1 MADEETKSPRA
12 FRTIS
17 EVSEE
22 IGIPQH
28 VLRFWESK
36 FTAVRPLK
44 RAGNRRFYRPE
55 DVQLL
60 KAINRLLYTEG
71 YTIKGVQKLL
81 KDRGA
86 KAVAIELGGSESDAE
101 WSGAEAAE
109 GEAHAGA
116 PLDLFDAGQPEEVPV
131 PAEPAADEPVFVTE
145 LRRIRDL
152 LAEGL
157 RQARAA

>member
-1 MADEETKSPRA
+1 MADDETKSPRA

-17 EVSEE
+17 EVSDE

-36 FTAVRPLK
+36 FAAVRPLK

-60 KAINRLLYTEG
+60 KAINHLLYTEG

-86 KAVAIELGGSESDAE
+86 KSVAIELGGVE
-101 WSGAEAAE
+101 EAAWADTDAT
-109 GEAHAGA
+109 GEPNAGA
-116 PLDLFDAGQPEEVPV
+116 PLDLFDAGQPDETPPSPR
-131 PAEPAADEPVFVTE
+131 PADDEPPVVSE

-152 LAEGL
+152 LADGL

>member
-1 MADEETKSPRA
+1 MADDETKSPRA

-81 KDRGA
+81 KDRGP
-86 KAVAIELGGSESDAE
+86 KAVALELGGSET
-101 WSGAEAAE
+101 AAWPNSE
-109 GEAHAGA
+109 DMDGEAHAGA
-116 PLDLFDAGQPEEVPV
+116 PLDLFDAGQPEEISVSAKPV
-131 PAEPAADEPVFVTE
+131 TDEPPVVTE

-157 RQARAA
+157 RQARAV